1 MTSEGN
7 SAISVLVTGSNGFI
21 GKNLRVALG
30 RMPNINLKTFD
41 VEDDWT
47 TLEGHL
53 READVVFHLAG
64 VNRPRLEEEFVE
76 GNTELTRRIIEFLS
90 LINRTPLIVISSSVQ
105 AEQDNPYG
113 RSKLGA
119 EQALLEY
126 HRATN
131 GRVCIYRL
139 PNVFGKWSRPNYNT
153 VVATFCYNVIHGLEV
168 SISDP
173 SKELELVYI
182 DEVVREFI
190 SLLAEDP
197 PEQALY
203 RTVTRTF
210 RVTLGTLSQKIRGFK
225 EMRSNLLVPDLSD
238 EFMRCLHATYL
249 SFLDSKDFTY
259 SLDVKHDNRGMLFEL
274 IKSESFGQI
283 FVSTTRA
290 GVTRGNHY
298 HDSKIEK
305 FCVIKGQ
312 AAIRFR
318 QILTGET
325 IDYTV
330 SGQKVEVIDIPPG
343 YTHHIENLS
352 DDEMIV
358 LFWANRIFDPASPDT
373 FYCEV

>member
-1 MTSEGN
+1 MTLQEN
-7 SAISVLVTGSNGFI
+7 PVKTVLVTGSNGFI

-30 RMPNINLKTFD
+30 RMSDIRLTTFD
-41 VEDDWT
+41 VEDDWSI
-47 TLEGHL
+47 LEGHL

-76 GNTELTRRIIEFLS
+76 GNTELTRRIVEFLIE
-90 LINRTPLIVISSSVQ
+90 INRTPLIVISSSVQ

-119 EQALLEY
+119 EQVLLEY

-139 PNVFGKWSRPNYNT
+139 PNVFGKWSRPNYNS
-153 VVATFCYNVIHGLEV
+153 VVATFCYNMIHGLEV
-168 SISDP
+168 IISDP
-173 SKELELVYI
+173 SRELELVYI
-182 DEVVREFI
+182 DEVVREFV
-190 SLLAEDP
+190 SLLTENNH
-197 PEQALY
+197 EQTHY
-203 RTVTRTF
+203 RTVSRTY
-210 RVTLGTLSQKIRGFK
+210 RVTLGELAQKICGFK

-249 SFLDSKDFTY
+249 SFLDSRDFAY
-259 SLDVKHDNRGMLFEL
+259 PLDMKHDNRGVLFEL

-283 FVSTTRA
+283 FVSTTHA

-312 AAIRFR
+312 AAIRFKH
-318 QILTGET
+318 ILTGET

-330 SGQKVEVIDIPPG
+330 SGQKVEVVDIPPG

-373 FYCEV
+373 YYCEV

>member
-1 MTSEGN
+1 MTTGGR
-7 SAISVLVTGSNGFI
+7 SAITVLVTGSNGFI

-30 RMPNINLKTFD
+30 RMPNINLSVFD
-41 VEDDWT
+41 VEDDWA

-53 READVVFHLAG
+53 GKADVIFHLAG
-64 VNRPRLEEEFVE
+64 VNRPKFEEEFFE
-76 GNTELTRRIIEFLS
+76 GNSELTRRIVEHLI
-90 LINRTPLIVISSSVQ
+90 LINRMPLIVISSSVQ

-119 EQALLEY
+119 EQALLDY
-126 HRATN
+126 HLATN
-131 GRVCIYRL
+131 GRVAIYRL

-153 VVATFCYNVIHGLEV
+153 VVATFCYNVIHGLEISV
-168 SISDP
+168 SDS
-173 SKELELVYI
+173 SRELEMVYI
-182 DEVVREFI
+182 DDVVTEFI
-190 SLLAEDP
+190 SLLTENN
-197 PEQALY
+197 PEQTHY
-203 RTVTRTF
+203 RAVSRTF
-210 RVTLGTLSQKIRGFK
+210 RVTLGALAQKIRGFK

-238 EFMRCLHATYL
+238 DFMRCLHATYL
-249 SFLDSKDFTY
+249 SFLDSDDFAY
-259 SLDVKHDNRGMLFEL
+259 PLEMKHDDRGMLFEL

-283 FVSTTRA
+283 FVSTTHA
-290 GVTRGNHY
+290 GITRGNHY

-318 QILTGET
+318 QVLTGET

-358 LFWANRIFDPASPDT
+358 LFWANRIFDPAAPDT
-373 FYCEV
+373 YYCEV